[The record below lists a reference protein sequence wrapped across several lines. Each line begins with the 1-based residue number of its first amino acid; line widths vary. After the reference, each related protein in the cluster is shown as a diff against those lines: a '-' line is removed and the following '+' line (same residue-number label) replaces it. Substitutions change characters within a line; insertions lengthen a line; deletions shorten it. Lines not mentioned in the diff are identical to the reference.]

1 MFPKATRVFSSRAVE
16 AVRARDPYCRVC
28 GGKREHVHHI
38 KSRGAGGDDD
48 VRNMIGL
55 CSGCHSKAHAGVIS
69 RFRLRHIL
77 SGLFGFVYEDEEVEN

>member
-55 CSGCHSKAHAGVIS
+55 CSGCHSRAHAGEIFRDQLMKILTD
-69 RFRLRHIL
+69 RF
-77 SGLFGFVYEDEEVEN
+77 GYQYGGGE